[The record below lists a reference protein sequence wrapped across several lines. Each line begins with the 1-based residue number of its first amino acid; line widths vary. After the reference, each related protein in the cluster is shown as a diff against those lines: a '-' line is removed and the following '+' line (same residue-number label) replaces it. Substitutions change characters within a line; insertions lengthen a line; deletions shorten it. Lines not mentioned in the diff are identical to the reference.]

1 MIARLLVSYTETT
14 FNRHGTIGVDIDNY
28 DTLTASEVLDAI
40 IAKIDEGYAW
50 DATNSIQLTS
60 VVELQPRRPVTMRR
74 PSIGYRA
81 ECIACG
87 KENGHGGLPCPTMT
101 PMA

>member
-1 MIARLLVSYTETT
+1 MIARLLVSYTLVT
-14 FNRHGTIGVDIDNY
+14 FNQGGTIGVDIDNY
-28 DTLTASEVLDAI
+28 DTLTANEVLDAI
-40 IAKIDEGYAW
+40 IKTIDDGYTW
-50 DATNSIQLTS
+50 DTKNCIQLTS